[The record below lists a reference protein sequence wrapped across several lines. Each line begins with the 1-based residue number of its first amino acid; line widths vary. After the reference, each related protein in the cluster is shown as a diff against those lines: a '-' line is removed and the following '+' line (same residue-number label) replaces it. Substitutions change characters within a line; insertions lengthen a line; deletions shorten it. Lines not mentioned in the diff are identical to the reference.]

1 MRWSLAE
8 GPLVRRYFDM
18 VEDLGTSGAMGLAR
32 MGRKTI
38 LFDSQEYRF
47 APSVAIHN
55 AITDDGRAPL
65 DFVNAVDGELDSYP
79 EIETIFTNITS
90 VKNVGTDT
98 ATQFEVS
105 NGTMTWTGRKLRS
118 FYV

>member
-1 MRWSLAE
+1 MRSSLAE
-8 GPLVRRYFDM
+8 DPLVCLHIDM
-18 VEDLGTSGAMGLAR
+18 IDDSGTSGAMGLAR

-65 DFVNAVDGELDSYP
+65 DFVKAVDQELDSYP

-90 VKNVGTDT
+90 VKNVGNDT
-98 ATQFEVS
+98 VTQFEVS